1 MMGKDCE
8 RILSSFISI
17 ENSLSNCISKL
28 AGLLN
33 TPVLINGDHGHS
45 ENGNDHFIFREKESG
60 IDISDIINNVADK
73 IDSFMPDIE
82 KMSTLESDLYTDTK
96 EFNNSAGSP
105 WSEIHALQKSIN
117 RIKDLSEPGKFV
129 GGKAGMI
136 ALLTMALTE
145 TINAKWALIF
155 YNDYIQR
162 GFDAK
167 VNSKLPSIT
176 QVGSDKKKTIGNVNQ
191 EFEENVNIPK
201 ESLDPF

>member
-8 RILSSFISI
+8 RILSSFVKI
-17 ENSLSNCISKL
+17 ENSLSNCIMKL

-33 TPVLINGDHGHS
+33 TPVIVVGDHGHS
-45 ENGNDHFIFREKESG
+45 EGGSDQFEFKEKDSG
-60 IDISDIINNVADK
+60 IDISDIVDNVTEA
-73 IDSFMPDIE
+73 IDSFIPDIE
-82 KMSTLESDLYTDTK
+82 KMSTLESDLYTGTN

-105 WSEIHALQKSIN
+105 WTEIHTLEKSIK
-117 RIKDLSEPGKFV
+117 RIKTLSEPGKFV
-129 GGKAGMI
+129 GGKSGMI
-136 ALLTMALTE
+136 TLLTMALTE

-176 QVGSDKKKTIGNVNQ
+176 QVGSDKKKTIGNIKQ

-201 ESLDPF
+201 ESLDPY